1 MKVKTIT
8 EKEIALFEQKLM
20 KAEKSASTIKK
31 YVRDVKKLQKFAE
44 GNELT
49 HAVML
54 AYKKQLE
61 TKGTYKASSINSF
74 ITAVNRFCI
83 IMNRNDLCV
92 RTIKVQR
99 AAFETEEKELTMQ
112 EYRQLVGAA
121 IGQGEEVTA
130 LLLQTIAGTGI
141 RVGELQY
148 LTVDSLDEGGMT
160 VPRAGEPY
168 EISLPQ
174 DLIGDLYEYI
184 EFENISE
191 GIIFCTKK
199 GTALDRS
206 YIWKQ
211 LKELAADAGVN
222 PDKVYP
228 QNLKRQLVRRHFTIE
243 YSQEAL
249 R

>member
-1 MKVKTIT
+1 MQERLTVEEYDTLLRR
-8 EKEIALFEQKLM
+8 AVEQKNYRLVLLIQIF
-20 KAEKSASTIKK
+20 ASTDI
-31 YVRDVKKLQKFAE
+31 R
-44 GNELT
+44 
-49 HAVML
+49 
-54 AYKKQLE
+54 
-61 TKGTYKASSINSF
+61 IN
-74 ITAVNRFCI
+74 
-83 IMNRNDLCV
+83 
-92 RTIKVQR
+92 
-99 AAFETEEKELTMQ
+99 
-112 EYRQLVGAA
+112 
-121 IGQGEEVTA
+121 
-130 LLLQTIAGTGI
+130 
-141 RVGELQY
+141 ELQY
-148 LTVDSLDEGGMT
+148 LTVYSLDEGGMT
-160 VPRAGEPY
+160 VPRADEPY

-228 QNLKRQLVRRHFTIE
+228 QNLKRQLVRRHFSIE
-243 YSQEAL
+243 YSQEAI